1 MPFVPTIVFVAN
13 SIGREKRVEAP
24 EGGELVDFCDQVLAP
39 VPFSCR
45 SATCGTCQIE
55 VLEGAS
61 LLEDPNAAE
70 RELLSVL
77 RGSDR
82 DRLCCQARVRPGPGL
97 LRVRP
102 VGA

>member
-1 MPFVPTIVFVAN
+1 MPLVPTIVFEAN
-13 SIGREKRVEAP
+13 SIGRQKRVEAP
-24 EGGELVDFCDQVLAP
+24 DGGELVDLCDQVLAP

-55 VLEGAS
+55 VLEGAE
-61 LLEDPNAAE
+61 LLEDPNPAE
-70 RELLSVL
+70 RELLTVL
-77 RGSDR
+77 RGSDN
-82 DRLCCQARVRPGPGL
+82 DRLCCQARVKSGPGV